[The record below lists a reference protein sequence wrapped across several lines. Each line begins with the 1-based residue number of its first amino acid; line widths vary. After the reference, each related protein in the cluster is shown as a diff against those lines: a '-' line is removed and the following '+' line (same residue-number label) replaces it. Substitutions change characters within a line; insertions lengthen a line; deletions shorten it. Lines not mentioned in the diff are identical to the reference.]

1 MANEIIEAEFKSTS
15 DITVSDHSIKALGER
30 IEKMKVFVSAQ
41 MVKGIDNDYAIIPGT
56 KKMSLLKPGAE
67 KLLLLF
73 NLGFKFNIL
82 NQVIDLYGGEVS
94 FLIECKVF
102 RKNDAV
108 VVGEYMGFCSN
119 KEKKYEKQNPSDMVN
134 TILKMC
140 QKRALVGATIAATGA
155 SDYFTQDLEDME
167 GQRKAP
173 ADATKFVKKEGE
185 DNASYVVKIGKFT
198 GKKLSEINPRE
209 LSGYV
214 EYCVSQAQKEG
225 KAIDG
230 DLKTMIDKS
239 REYLRTAGAA

>member
-1 MANEIIEAEFKSTS
+1 MKNEIIEAEYRNTS
-15 DITVSDHSIKALGER
+15 DITVSDHSIKALSER
-30 IEKMKVFVSAQ
+30 IEKMKHFVSGQ
-41 MVKGIDNDYAIIPGT
+41 MVKGIDNDYAVIPGT

-73 NLGFKFNIL
+73 NLGFKFTII
-82 NQVIDLYGGEVS
+82 NQVVDLIIGEVS

-102 RKNDAV
+102 RKSDGV

-167 GQRKAP
+167 AQKKAP
-173 ADATKFVKKEGE
+173 VDSSKFTQAKAE
-185 DNASYVVKIGKFT
+185 DPGLYVVKGGKYG
-198 GKKLSEINPRE
+198 GKKLNEIPARE
-209 LSGYV
+209 LEGYV
-214 EYCVSQAQKEG
+214 NFIIG
-225 KAIDG
+225 KAKEDSKEVSG
-230 DLKTMIDKS
+230 DTKTMIDTA
-239 REYLRTAGAA
+239 REYLRTAGA

>member
-1 MANEIIEAEFKSTS
+1 MANDIIEAEFRSTS
-15 DITVSDHSIKALGER
+15 DISVSDHSIKALGER
-30 IEKMKVFVSAQ
+30 IEKMKGFVSSQ
-41 MVKGIDNDYAIIPGT
+41 MVKGIDNDYAVIPGT

-82 NQVIDLYGGEVS
+82 NQVIDLFTGEVS

-119 KEKKYEKQNPSDMVN
+119 KEKKYEKQNPSDIVN

-167 GQRKAP
+167 AQKKAP
-173 ADATKFVKKEGE
+173 IDASRFTNKEKDDVGSYEVKG
-185 DNASYVVKIGKFT
+185 GKYG
-198 GKKLSEINPRE
+198 GKRLKDINPKE

-214 EYCVSQAQKEG
+214 EYIVRKSEEDG
-225 KAIDG
+225 KTIDG
-230 DLKTMIDKS
+230 DLKVMLDKA
-239 REYLRTAGAA
+239 REYLRQAVA